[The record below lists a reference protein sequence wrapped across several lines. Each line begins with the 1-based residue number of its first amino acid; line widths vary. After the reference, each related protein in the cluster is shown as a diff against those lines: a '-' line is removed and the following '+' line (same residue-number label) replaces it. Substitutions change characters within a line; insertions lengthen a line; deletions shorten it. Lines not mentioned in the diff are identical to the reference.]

1 MSQPP
6 RVEAVSL
13 FRQMV
18 RRRMERTN
26 DQWGDHVPWDLDDK
40 FKAYE
45 FVRTHDWKTP
55 RVERFANLAEA
66 LTASRSFGKRV
77 VVKQPNLH
85 SSRGIWVLE
94 KIDDERFL
102 DLLTGRVITEK
113 EITPL
118 APAPDHWLVEE
129 FLEPSCRGATLP
141 LDYKVYAFRGIV
153 THVMQMDRSVWPV
166 RTAAFD
172 GCFVPMPIG
181 QEIHLNPG
189 VYRPQGHVIPLHASE
204 ILAMASELSRNMD
217 TDFVRVDC
225 YDTLEGPVFGEFTFT
240 PGSEDVATIRYTG
253 RVAEAMDKALK
264 GLPCPPLSGF
274 DIDLA
279 AFMNAIEK
287 HRGPVFSLPPEV
299 YALISATAILAD
311 SRYAKRL
318 GDHVCGDAIGEH
330 FSLAA
335 RLVGL
340 LNGDTP
346 QAAAIK
352 SAIEAKA
359 GFIKGDQRLK
369 QFAEIAANFEK
380 KMAELQPTQPR
391 R

>member
-1 MSQPP
+1 MSQLPHTG
-6 RVEAVSL
+6 AVSL

-26 DQWGDHVPWDLDDK
+26 DQWGDPVPWDLDDK

-45 FVRTHDWKTP
+45 FVSAHGWKTP
-55 RVERFANLAEA
+55 RVEKYASLAEA
-66 LTASRSFGKRV
+66 LVASRSFGKRV
-77 VVKQPNLH
+77 VIKQPNLH

-94 KIDDERFL
+94 KIDDERYL
-102 DLLTGRVITEK
+102 DLLNGRVITEK
-113 EITPL
+113 NISPL
-118 APAPDHWLVEE
+118 PPAPDHWLVEE
-129 FLEPSCRGATLP
+129 FLEPSCRGATIP
-141 LDYKVYAFRGIV
+141 LDYKVYAFRGNI

-172 GCFVPMPIG
+172 GCFMPLPIG

-217 TDFVRVDC
+217 TAFVRVDC
-225 YDTLEGPVFGEFTFT
+225 YDTLKGPVFGEFTFT
-240 PGSEDVATIRYTG
+240 PGSEDVATIRYSG
-253 RVAEAMDKALK
+253 RIAEAMDKALE
-264 GLPCPPLSGF
+264 GVPCPPLSGF
-274 DIDLA
+274 EFDYPG
-279 AFMNAIEK
+279 FMDAIGT

-299 YALISATAILAD
+299 YALISATAIQAD

-318 GDHVCGDAIGEH
+318 GDHVCHGAIGEH

-352 SAIEAKA
+352 SAIEAKT
-359 GFIKGDQRLK
+359 GFITGNQRLK
-369 QFAEIAANFEK
+369 QFADIATDFEK
-380 KMAELQPTQPR
+380 KMAELQRTRPGR
-391 R
+391 